1 MVFVT
6 GGTGYLGKPLVER
19 LLARGRAVRV
29 MARRGS
35 EGKVPRG
42 AEAVAGYEL
51 AGVETVVHLVGV
63 PRPAPWKGAQFRA
76 VDLPLALEAIARARD
91 AGVRHFVYVSV
102 AHPAPVMR
110 EYIAVRMEC
119 ERVLAASGM
128 AHTVLRPWYVLGPG
142 HLWPHALRPLY
153 AMAERVPRWRE
164 GARRLGLVTR
174 AQMIG
179 ALEWAVE
186 NPAAGA
192 RVMEVGEIR
201 GAGDVREGSY
211 DRMVP

>member
-6 GGTGYLGKPLVER
+6 GGTGYLGRPLVER
-19 LLARGRAVRV
+19 LLARRRAVRV
-29 MARRGS
+29 LARRGS

-51 AGVETVVHLVGV
+51 AGVATVVHLVGV
-63 PRPAPWKGAQFRA
+63 PRPAPWKGPQFRA
-76 VDLPLALEAIARARD
+76 VDLPLALEAMARARE

-110 EYIAVRMEC
+110 KYIAVRMEC

-128 AHTVLRPWYVLGPG
+128 AHTILRPWYVLGPG

-153 AMAERVPRWRE
+153 ALAERVPAWRE

-179 ALEWAVE
+179 ALEWAVG

-192 RVMEVGEIR
+192 RVMGVVEIR
-201 GAGDVREGSY
+201 GAR
-211 DRMVP
+211 

>member
-1 MVFVT
+1 MGFVT
-6 GGTGYLGKPLVER
+6 GGTGYLGRPLVER
-19 LLARGRAVRV
+19 LLAKGHGVRV
-29 MARRGS
+29 MARKGS

-51 AGVETVVHLVGV
+51 LGVETVVHLVGV

-76 VDLPLALEAIARARD
+76 VDLPMALASIAAARA

-102 AHPAPVMR
+102 AHPAPVLR
-110 EYIAVRMEC
+110 DYIAVRMEC
-119 ERVLAASGM
+119 ERALADAGM
-128 AHTVLRPWYVLGPG
+128 AHTILRPWYVLGPR

-153 AMAERVPRWRE
+153 ALAERVPAWRE
-164 GARRLGLVTR
+164 GARRLGLVTH

-186 NPAAGA
+186 NPPEAA
-192 RVMEVGEIR
+192 RVMGVEEIR
-201 GAGDVREGSY
+201 SLGTKPRRS
-211 DRMVP
+211 P